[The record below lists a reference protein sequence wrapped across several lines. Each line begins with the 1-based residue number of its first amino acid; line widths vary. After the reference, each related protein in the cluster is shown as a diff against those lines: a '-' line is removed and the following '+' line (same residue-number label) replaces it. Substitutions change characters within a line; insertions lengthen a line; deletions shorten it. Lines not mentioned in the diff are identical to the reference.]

1 MRKSVTSEAGM
12 ALIIVLFITAFLV
25 TVITEIVYAVHR
37 YGEMASLYT
46 NGERASLLATGG
58 VVLTGSLL
66 SEKLEGESEVTVL
79 YADETDRVIRDSDG
93 EVRITLSDE
102 QGKVSLNSLVT
113 SGGAVNF
120 EKFEIFARLV
130 DTLDLPRELPDTL
143 TDWLDADNNP
153 RATFGAE
160 TKDYYSTLKKPYK
173 AKNSTLDSVDELLL
187 VKGFIPKAVKAL
199 RPYVT
204 VHTDGLIN
212 INTASKEVIMAL
224 DKQITEDMAET
235 VISMRANNPIK
246 SATELRDIPGFTTI
260 AIGLQKRVTVKS
272 SKFGLTSRA
281 NVGGSVRVVEAVI
294 LQAGSVEPT
303 VLYWR
308 ER

>member
-1 MRKSVTSEAGM
+1 MRKSVTSEKGL
-12 ALIIVLFITAFLV
+12 ALIIVLLITAFLV

-46 NGERASLLATGG
+46 NGERASLLASGG
-58 VVLTGSLL
+58 VLLTGSLL
-66 SEKLEGESEVTVL
+66 SEKFESESGVTVL
-79 YADETDRVIRDSDG
+79 YADETDRIIRDSDG
-93 EVRITLSDE
+93 EVRITLADE

-113 SGGAVNF
+113 SNGGINI
-120 EKFEIFARLV
+120 EKYEIFARLV
-130 DTLDLPRELPDTL
+130 DTLELPRELPDTL
-143 TDWLDADNNP
+143 TDWLDKDNEP
-153 RATFGAE
+153 RKTFGAE
-160 TKDYYSTLKKPYK
+160 TKDYYGNLKKPYR

-212 INTASKEVIMAL
+212 INTAPKEVIMAL
-224 DKQITEDMAET
+224 DKQITGDMAET
-235 VISMRANNPIK
+235 VISKRADSPIE
-246 SATELRDIPGFTTI
+246 SATELRDIPGFSTI
-260 AIGLQKRVTVKS
+260 AVGLQKRVTVKS
-272 SKFGLTSRA
+272 TKFGLTSRA

-294 LQAGSVEPT
+294 LQSGSVEPT